1 MLSYVLTQFKQLYK
15 IFESTLYFYLEST
28 ITVLFF
34 PFLFFSFF
42 FAYFDFLD
50 WFALPCSNKAEIFS
64 MN

>member
-50 WFALPCSNKAEIFS
+50 
-64 MN
+64 